1 MLGHHNNKGLSPMHY
16 WILPS
21 AAVVQRKGWEESGEP
36 VASIVCE
43 PIVGEVQ
50 GYPRLFEQLAIIEFF
65 SN

>member
-1 MLGHHNNKGLSPMHY
+1 MHY

-21 AAVVQRKGWEESGEP
+21 AAVVQRKGWEESREP